1 MTALREDE
9 LWISPEAYLEGEKV
23 APIKYEY
30 VEGRVF
36 AMAGASADHNII
48 AGNIFAELRAQ
59 LRGKRCTP
67 FISDM
72 KVKIPPIGPNY
83 ELTFYYPDV
92 VVACGEKEPDPYYRE
107 EPEVIF
113 EVLSPSTASTD
124 LREKRAAY
132 LRIPSIEGFIT
143 MAQEQ
148 MEAIVYRRAGRNF
161 EMMRGPVRR
170 TRSSSAPSTAS

>member
-1 MTALREDE
+1 
-9 LWISPEAYLEGEKV
+9 
-23 APIKYEY
+23 
-30 VEGRVF
+30 
-36 AMAGASADHNII
+36 MAGASADHGIISLNI
-48 AGNIFAELRAQ
+48 AAELRAQ

-92 VVACGEKEPDPYYRE
+92 VVACGENEPDPFYRE

-132 LRIPSIEGFIT
+132 LRIPSIQGFIT
-143 MAQEQ
+143 VAQDR
-148 MEAIVYRRAGRNF
+148 MDAIVYRRAGRNF
-161 EMMRGPVRR
+161 EMMRWSRPEDSIILGTIGCELTLAQLYEGVSWP
-170 TRSSSAPSTAS
+170 SASPR